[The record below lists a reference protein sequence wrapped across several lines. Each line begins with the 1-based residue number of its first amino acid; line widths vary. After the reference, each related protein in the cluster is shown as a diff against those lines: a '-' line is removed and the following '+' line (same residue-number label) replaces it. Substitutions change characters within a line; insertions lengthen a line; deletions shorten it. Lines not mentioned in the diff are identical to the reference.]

1 MVEQCGASPADLP
14 IELPT
19 TFDLATNLKT
29 AEALGLAVLQTMR
42 MAAAEVIALRRL
54 PVLRAPKF
62 SFKTDI
68 MGL

>member
-1 MVEQCGASPADLP
+1 LVVEQCGASPADLP

-42 MAAAEVIALRRL
+42 MAAAEVIA
-54 PVLRAPKF
+54 
-62 SFKTDI
+62 
-68 MGL
+68 